1 MNKQLHNFMLAD
13 NEHKLIFQES
23 IGLENRNNASIYS
36 SMKRPK
42 GLTVLSAAIFIA
54 GEMAGSGVL
63 ALPQAV
69 VDSGKRLCKNY
80 SHRTECL
87 QFFLEKL

>member
-1 MNKQLHNFMLAD
+1 VNKQLYNFVLAD
-13 NEHKLIFQES
+13 TAHKLIFQES
-23 IGLENRNNASIYS
+23 IDLENRNNASPYS
-36 SMKRPK
+36 STKRSK
-42 GLTVLSAAIFIA
+42 GLSVLSAAIFIA

-63 ALPQAV
+63 ALPRAV
-69 VDSGKRLCKNY
+69 VDSGEWLCQNY